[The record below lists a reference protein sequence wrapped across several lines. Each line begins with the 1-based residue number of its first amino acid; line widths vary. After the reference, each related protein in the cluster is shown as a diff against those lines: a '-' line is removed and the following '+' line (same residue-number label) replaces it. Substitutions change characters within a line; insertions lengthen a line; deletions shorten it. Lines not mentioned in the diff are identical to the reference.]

1 MHRSIAA
8 NLLAAA
14 GVAIA
19 DRIQD
24 PALSASAVAAL
35 LTIAEWQPIGA
46 QELAG
51 IVGLSQSATVRL
63 VDELVGAGLA
73 RRLDKKGRAVPLALT
88 AAGTRRAKAL
98 QARRLSVAEAALASL
113 GREERAALEKALP
126 ALLAG
131 LTTSRACARHL
142 CRFCAFATC
151 RTGPCPVAAAATT
164 IDGPFVRPSL

>member
-1 MHRSIAA
+1 MHISTTA

-24 PALSASAVAAL
+24 PTLSSSATAAL
-35 LTIAEWQPIGA
+35 LTIAEWQPISA

-63 VDELVGAGLA
+63 VDELVSAGLA

-88 AAGTRRAKAL
+88 AAGRRRAQSL
-98 QARRLSVAEAALASL
+98 QARRLAVAEEALAKL

-126 ALLAG
+126 ALLTG
-131 LTTSRACARHL
+131 LTTGRTCARHL
-142 CRFCAFATC
+142 CRFCDFATC
-151 RTGPCPVAAAATT
+151 RTAPCPVAAAATA
-164 IDGPFVRPSL
+164 IDGPFVRPTL

>member
-1 MHRSIAA
+1 MHSSVAA

-24 PALSASAVAAL
+24 PTLSSSAAAAL

-51 IVGLSQSATVRL
+51 VVGLSQSATVRL

-88 AAGTRRAKAL
+88 AAGKRRAQSL
-98 QARRLSVAEAALASL
+98 QARRLATAEQALASL
-113 GREERAALEKALP
+113 APEDRAALEKALP

-131 LTTSRACARHL
+131 LTTGRVCARHL
-142 CRFCAFATC
+142 CRFCDFATC
-151 RTGPCPVAAAATT
+151 RAGPCPVAAAATA
-164 IDGPFVRPSL
+164 IDGPFVRPTL